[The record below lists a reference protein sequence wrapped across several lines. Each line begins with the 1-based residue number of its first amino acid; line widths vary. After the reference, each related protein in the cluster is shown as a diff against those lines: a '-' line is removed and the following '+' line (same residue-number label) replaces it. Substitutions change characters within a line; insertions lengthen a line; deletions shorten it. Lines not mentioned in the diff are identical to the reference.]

1 MKILNHSIIIL
12 GLSFLLFSCTKMDV
26 VEGDNISRTVKF
38 TYANGNIKIINQKL
52 NLRYNTWIS
61 AECVSKEIS
70 SFEKCPND
78 KIDYTKVGKIH
89 IASLKEGSLKTS
101 NNNSQSNNSEVS
113 STSEDESSSN
123 EEETSNNEEEENY
136 IEPENPPPLPP
147 IECEGGP
154 EVC

>member
-1 MKILNHSIIIL
+1 
-12 GLSFLLFSCTKMDV
+12 MDV
-26 VEGDNISRTVKF
+26 VEEDNISRTVKF

-89 IASLKEGSLKTS
+89 IASLKTS
-101 NNNSQSNNSEVS
+101 NNNSQSNNSEAS

-123 EEETSNNEEEENY
+123 EEETSNNEEEENNT
-136 IEPENPPPLPP
+136 EPENPPPLPP
-147 IECEGGP
+147 MECEGGP